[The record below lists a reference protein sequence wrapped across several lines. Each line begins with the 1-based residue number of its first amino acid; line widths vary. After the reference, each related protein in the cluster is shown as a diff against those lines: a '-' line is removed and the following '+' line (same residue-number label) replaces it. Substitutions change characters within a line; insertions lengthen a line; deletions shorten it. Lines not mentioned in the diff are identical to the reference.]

1 MGFVFLLNRDI
12 AIPYQGI
19 TIIKPNDFAAAFTVL
34 SFVQIKRVNLE
45 AMNFHTRKWVKP
57 EDLNPNGTLFG
68 GRLLEWIDEEAALYT
83 IVQLENRSIVTKF
96 ISEINF
102 INAPVQGDIIEMGIA
117 VVAFGNT
124 SITLRCEVRNIISRE
139 KVLEIDKIIMVN
151 LGPDGKPG
159 AHGKTQVE
167 YVSDRLK
174 SNSIN

>member
-1 MGFVFLLNRDI
+1 
-12 AIPYQGI
+12 
-19 TIIKPNDFAAAFTVL
+19 
-34 SFVQIKRVNLE
+34 
-45 AMNFHTRKWVKP
+45 MNFHTRKWVKP

-102 INAPVQGDIIEMGIA
+102 INAPVQGDIIEMGIE

-124 SITLRCEVRNIISRE
+124 SITLKCEVRNKLSRE

-151 LGPDGKPG
+151 LGPNGKPK

-174 SNSIN
+174 ENTTD